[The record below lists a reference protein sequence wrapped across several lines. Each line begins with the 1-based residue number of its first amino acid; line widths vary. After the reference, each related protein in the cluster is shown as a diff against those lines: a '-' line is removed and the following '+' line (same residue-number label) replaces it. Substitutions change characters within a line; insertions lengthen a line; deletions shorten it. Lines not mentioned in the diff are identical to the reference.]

1 MPVEI
6 SDDEFD
12 EVVTAAVEAVPPELS
27 VYMENVAIFTQEW
40 PTPAQH
46 RGRRG
51 TLLGL
56 YEGVALT
63 RRGPLSY
70 RNVLPDRITI
80 FKGPHC
86 AIARDREQL
95 RRRVTQTV
103 IHEIGHHFGIS
114 DARLRELGW

>member
-70 RNVLPDRITI
+70 RNVLPCLLYT
-80 FKGPHC
+80 
-86 AIARDREQL
+86 
-95 RRRVTQTV
+95 
-103 IHEIGHHFGIS
+103 S
-114 DARLRELGW
+114 DAADEN